1 MHQGLTAEESTR
13 RLGVVGPNILDLKKP
28 TVIGSIMKEF
38 SKPFYLYQNFMVW
51 YVDSMLYQVFYF
63 TYPFTHKLAFDSF
76 IQRTWAPYWVSRAA
90 SYLVSFS
97 RLIYSTWQLSFPHAV
112 LLHGNCTN
120 SSAYFRR
127 SGCCN
132 LSIHG

>member
-63 TYPFTHKLAFDSF
+63 TYLFTHKLAFDSC
-76 IQRTWAPYWVSRAA
+76 IKG
-90 SYLVSFS
+90 
-97 RLIYSTWQLSFPHAV
+97 
-112 LLHGNCTN
+112 HGHLT
-120 SSAYFRR
+120 
-127 SGCCN
+127 G
-132 LSIHG
+132 